1 MDPVPGSQATLDLV
15 ARLAGVSRATASR
28 VFGGN
33 PGVSPEA
40 RAAVKRAAAELG
52 YVPTQVARSLA
63 GGRSES
69 GGGGVPDPP
78 SSLFLYQQF
87 PRLLFGIREELAANG
102 LPMGL
107 FAPPTAAGVPAVPAG
122 PCGRAV

>member
-52 YVPTQVARSLA
+52 YGPTQVARSLA
-63 GGRSES
+63 GRRSES
-69 GGGGVPDPP
+69 VRVVLPDPP
-78 SSLFLYQQF
+78 SSLFLDPPF
-87 PRLLFGIREELAANG
+87 PRPLFGIAQRLPPAG
-102 LPMGL
+102 LQMGL
-107 FAPPTAAGVPAVPAG
+107 FAPPSPP
-122 PCGRAV
+122 P